1 MQRIKVNLKRPQPL
15 KQISQVSASPFATF
29 STIVDPTGKLN
40 FEGKA
45 SLGKDGIQFANGTLY
60 NIKLEDFETI
70 SKLGQGQFG
79 IVQKVRHKPT
89 DVIMALKE
97 IRLELDQNKLNH
109 IIMELEVLHKSKH
122 PNIIEF
128 YGAFVVESC
137 VYMSIEYMDAG
148 SFDKLY
154 QGGIPEPVLAKVATA
169 MVEGLTYLKNEL
181 KVIHRDVKPTNVLVN
196 TKGQPERIT
205 SGGGDYSSKSDVWS
219 LGLSIIEMAAGQYP
233 FSSTA
238 SESVFAQLNAIVA
251 GPAPTLPAGFSQL
264 AHDFIAACLQKE
276 PVDRPNYPMLLEME
290 WITFNRNIKVDMVGW
305 VQSALQKRK

>member
-15 KQISQVSASPFATF
+15 KQISQATASPFATF

-45 SLGKDGIQFANGTLY
+45 SLGKDGIQFANGALY
-60 NIKLEDFETI
+60 NIKLDDFETI

-79 IVQKVRHKPT
+79 IVQKVKHKPT
-89 DVIMALKE
+89 NVIMALKE

-148 SFDKLY
+148 SLDKLY
-154 QGGIPEPVLAKVATA
+154 KGGIPEPVLAKVAT
-169 MVEGLTYLKNEL
+169 
-181 KVIHRDVKPTNVLVN
+181 
-196 TKGQPERIT
+196 
-205 SGGGDYSSKSDVWS
+205 
-219 LGLSIIEMAAGQYP
+219 
-233 FSSTA
+233 
-238 SESVFAQLNAIVA
+238 SV
-251 GPAPTLPAGFSQL
+251 T
-264 AHDFIAACLQKE
+264 
-276 PVDRPNYPMLLEME
+276 
-290 WITFNRNIKVDMVGW
+290 
-305 VQSALQKRK
+305 

>member
-15 KQISQVSASPFATF
+15 KQISQATASPFATF

-79 IVQKVRHKPT
+79 IVQKVKHRPT

-109 IIMELEVLHKSKH
+109 IIMELEVLHKSSH

-148 SFDKLY
+148 SLDKLY
-154 QGGIPEPVLAKVATA
+154 YGGIPEPVLAKIATS
-169 MVEGLTYLKNEL
+169 
-181 KVIHRDVKPTNVLVN
+181 
-196 TKGQPERIT
+196 PERIT
-205 SGGGDYSSKSDVWS
+205 RGGGDYSSKSDVWS
-219 LGLSIIEMAAGQYP
+219 LGLSIIEMATGQYP
-233 FSSTA
+233 FISTA

-251 GPAPTLPAGFSQL
+251 GPAPSLPSDFSAL
-264 AHDFIAACLQKE
+264 AQEFVAACLQKE

-290 WITFNRNIKVDMVGW
+290 WITLNRNIDVDMVNW
-305 VQSALQKRK
+305 VQQTLKNRK